1 MSGAC
6 TCSPARSGVCP
17 FLPRDAVLWP
27 CVRLSVTSRCS
38 IKTAKHR
45 ITQTKPHDSPGTL
58 VFSCRR
64 SPRNSTGAP
73 NAEQSVVF
81 GTPCRLSSS
90 AGTAHVSVYQQHI
103 TRTSKTFYGLPYA
116 VPSADWII
124 SGPFRRPTTKNA
136 GYKISLSPPQCAC
149 WGVSSGT
156 LFNPHINLAL
166 CVDRQCVVCLPPYP
180 LLPSRR
186 TASSLCFP
194 RYRKHPLRN
203 AMSTSLMQVD
213 RSRCI
218 ELRRRRCDR
227 TRGHVILTASK
238 SPTDRGPDG
247 HTTNER
253 RKCRTETCTS
263 QACIRQQ
270 YYLYFTGLSSGE
282 LAELARHLCR

>member
-1 MSGAC
+1 VYVRFYRATLCYDPVS
-6 TCSPARSGVCP
+6 VC
-17 FLPRDAVLWP
+17 V
-27 CVRLSVTSRCS
+27 CLSVTSRCS
-38 IKTAKHR
+38 INTAKHR

-58 VFSCRR
+58 VFFHAKDLREIRPGRQMQSRALFLAHHADYRR
-64 SPRNSTGAP
+64 RRELLMSLFISSTLL
-73 NAEQSVVF
+73 VLR
-81 GTPCRLSSS
+81 RLF
-90 AGTAHVSVYQQHI
+90 TVCHM
-103 TRTSKTFYGLPYA
+103 P
-116 VPSADWII
+116 VPLADWII

-166 CVDRQCVVCLPPYP
+166 CVDRQCVVCPPPYP

-203 AMSTSLMQVD
+203 AMSTSPMQVD

-218 ELRRRRCDR
+218 ELRRRRCDK

-247 HTTNER
+247 YTTNER